1 MPKFTMQFILSPIT
15 MKIQFSNLSEAL
27 AHSKGLSLWT
37 KFDGFHNL
45 GKEFKGH
52 QNQTILLNLNWLT
65 GKARNMES
73 RNEIPLKWPT
83 IETLIKTIKLSDK
96 ILGPGIIN
104 NTHDLSFSL
113 PSLRNP
119 KKWLKVWERN

>member
-45 GKEFKGH
+45 GKEFQGH

-83 IETLIKTIKLSDK
+83 IETLIETIKLSDK
-96 ILGPGIIN
+96 ILI
-104 NTHDLSFSL
+104 
-113 PSLRNP
+113 
-119 KKWLKVWERN
+119 